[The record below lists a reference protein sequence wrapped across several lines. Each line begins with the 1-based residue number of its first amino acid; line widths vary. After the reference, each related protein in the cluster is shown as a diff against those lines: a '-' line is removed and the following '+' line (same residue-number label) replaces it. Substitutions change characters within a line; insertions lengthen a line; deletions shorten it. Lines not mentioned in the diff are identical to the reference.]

1 MAPVNNVYQYDLAG
15 SANDSGVVFDI
26 PQSVSSAKWKSGDQV
41 SFLFKMG
48 DYTVDHFDDGTAYPL
63 YAVRLKDPNDITSLD
78 LWSFKIKT
86 TSLQRGGVSILNN
99 VIDLNTGEHTVIQ
112 VDMKQSGNLNV
123 IVMTLDGNI
132 VTYLRHGQ
140 TDAGTHY
147 YNWNGTN
154 NGGSK
159 VARGLYFVRVI
170 GPGIDETRKVMC
182 VK

>member
-1 MAPVNNVYQYDLAG
+1 VTEH
-15 SANDSGVVFDI
+15 DSGVMFDI
-26 PQSVSSAKWKSGDQV
+26 PKDTSSSNWKNGDQV
-41 SFLFKMG
+41 SFMFKIG
-48 DYTVDHFDDGTAYPL
+48 NYTVDHFGDGTQHPL
-63 YAVRLKDPNDITSLD
+63 YAVRLKDLNDITSID
-78 LWSFKIKT
+78 LWSFKIRT
-86 TSLQRGGVSILNN
+86 TTLQRGGVTILNN
-99 VIDLNTGEHTVIQ
+99 VIDLNSGENTVVQ
-112 VDMKQSGNLNV
+112 VDMKESGNLNV

-132 VTYLRHGQ
+132 IKYLRHCH